1 MEMPIVALVLRISL
15 GENIQGPIIRN
26 IMAGDLVELT
36 MRAML
41 VIRLE
46 NQQCMDAWKLVSRLA
61 AGICLGLQ
69 GMNAGLPNNVV
80 NQIVKA
86 DSIRAMKAWGQALQ
100 SCIHAQPG
108 APGDRPHEA
117 AAVA

>member
-1 MEMPIVALVLRISL
+1 MALVLRISL